1 MAGLKDVDFDHV
13 KFISIIRADGGAVM
27 NRLRVKDYESMRI
40 KIRADD
46 MSVKMLAK
54 EESNQLKEFADGIQ
68 MNEGECIS
76 CNRGANRLKFQKSI
90 ACGQCKRDFHEL
102 WVCRFLPPRHSYCED
117 CYLKGLKKSKE
128 GNI

>member
-1 MAGLKDVDFDHV
+1 MTGLKDVDFDHV

-54 EESNQLKEFADGIQ
+54 EESNQLREFAEGIQ
-68 MNEGECIS
+68 IKEGECIS
-76 CNRGANRLKFQKSI
+76 CDKGGNRLKFQKSI
-90 ACGQCKRDFHEL
+90 ACRHCKQEFHEL
-102 WVCRFLPPRHSYCED
+102 WVCRFLPQRHSYCED
-117 CYLKGLKKSKE
+117 CYLVGLKQSTQ
-128 GNI
+128 